1 LLLQQ
6 ENRDALEAKMR
17 NQINLL
23 TTENGQLQEQIQQ
36 YSELLNADINPLQLE
51 LLLNDLIPKN
61 KQLLLIQVWISADIS
76 L

>member
-1 LLLQQ
+1 MLLQQ